1 MSMYNDNTNLVDED
15 DEFGGAMVDINQLH
29 ARALA
34 AQTPDIDEDDEF
46 GGAMV
51 DINQLRS
58 RALAAQSSVS
68 DVADEVTEIETS
80 INISQ
85 LKGKAKTPTLNETV
99 GEILELP
106 DGWDEIA
113 TDAEYLAQTNKATI
127 PFCISLYSAGNH
139 GEYLHP
145 NSHPAKYNPILIDVK
160 RKMALLAEMQSLR
173 VFQTP
178 FVILDFLQDTYKIQ
192 WRPIKDLQRKRVK
205 TIKLYFFFSFK
216 DIQFLFAKDSD
227 FLYYCLQFLE
237 RIRRITTKFNKPIPL
252 PYEIQLP
259 TQKGMKWHA
268 LSLEL
273 IDICAM
279 QGTKSLQIYLQNV
292 GLPDET
298 KDLWDWEKNGN
309 PMDFMMSRTKDFLK
323 YIRGDV
329 KYLKAVYLKTIEFYN
344 KIAATVGVAPC
355 NDWGLST
362 GKITARIASEWLA
375 GRPNVMLPTGE
386 DNKYKQK
393 PLYWYNRLASPEA
406 MKQLSHLVGNTALLY
421 LGMTDG
427 GRCVKERSTIDVLD
441 GVLVDIDINGC
452 YGNGLKNQVFPIGN
466 PSIIK
471 FPMKF
476 RDWENTYAKYLIPG
490 LWVARISWKDA
501 PFKQD
506 LLLSK
511 IQKAFTA
518 WEHYQSHF
526 AEHNSDADRQY
537 DASMYMS
544 TNEVNLAAFTHDLY
558 QVILKY
564 SGDNELAWIRENAII
579 ECFAYYDKRDEIDK
593 VIPEMCEMHSIKE
606 IGNNGLM
613 WCTKWVRVELKDL
626 AKTLLDNRAT
636 HKDKVKLYNK
646 HFGQNNKDAT
656 AKDVPDKVVIDDIE
670 FTKTDW
676 MYHNSVQEF
685 IKLIVN
691 TIYGCIASTYFAGD
705 KTGISNFIIGNN
717 ITARART
724 LAWCM
729 GKGLYSLMSVTDGG
743 VFNVNQVAF
752 YNRKSLNNF
761 TELGFEKFKCKD
773 RTDFVEIKPLYGSEI
788 PQDESMF
795 KIQAKDNH
803 VQDLAWSH
811 LDSQFGELDIFKYNQ
826 YSFEVK
832 KLYTE
837 CQIRNKSDYRLF
849 NKLNGEET
857 IKVRGLSKKSGKDG
871 DDVASSIFEDVKNG
885 VGDVHELE
893 TTHLLGLLEWREM
906 NSEKR
911 KTLLP
916 HDEISETKKFY
927 SLTPLGCKFINS
939 AHHKDVMRLYEQLR
953 QWERADLVEEL
964 RLLENVNDVSEYRKV
979 KKEIKDRAKQ
989 QKMSKQANNN

>member
-1 MSMYNDNTNLVDED
+1 MAGKKLLPMLN
-15 DEFGGAMVDINQLH
+15 FF
-29 ARALA
+29 
-34 AQTPDIDEDDEF
+34 AQTDN
-46 GGAMV
+46 A
-51 DINQLRS
+51 
-58 RALAAQSSVS
+58 
-68 DVADEVTEIETS
+68 
-80 INISQ
+80 
-85 LKGKAKTPTLNETV
+85 TV
-99 GEILELP
+99 
-106 DGWDEIA
+106 
-113 TDAEYLAQTNKATI
+113 

-145 NSHPAKYNPILIDVK
+145 NSHPAKFKPILIDVK
-160 RKMALLAEMQSLR
+160 RKMQLLAEMQSLR

-178 FVILDFLQDTYKIQ
+178 FVILDFLNETYKIQ

-205 TIKLYFFFSFK
+205 TLKIYFFFSFK

-237 RIRRITTKFNKPIPL
+237 RIRRITTKFNKPIAL
-252 PYEIQLP
+252 PYEINLP
-259 TQKGMKWHA
+259 TKSGMKWHA
-268 LSLEL
+268 LSLEV

-279 QGTKSLQIYLQNV
+279 QGAKGLQVYLQNV

-298 KDLWDWEKNGN
+298 KDLWDWSKNGN
-309 PMDFMMSRTKDFLK
+309 PLDFMLSRPKDFLK

-329 KYLKAVYLKTIEFYN
+329 KYLKAVYTKTIEFYN
-344 KIAATVGVAPC
+344 TIAATIGVASC
-355 NDWGLST
+355 DDWGLST

-375 GRPNVMLPTGE
+375 GRPNVRLPTADG
-386 DNKYKQK
+386 NKEK
-393 PLYWYNRLASPEA
+393 PLYWYNRLAAPEA
-406 MKQLSHLVGNTALLY
+406 MKQLSHLVGNRALLY

-441 GVLVDIDINGC
+441 GVLIDIDINSC

-476 RDWENTYAKYLIPG
+476 KDWEDTYSKYLIPG
-490 LWVARISWKDA
+490 LWVARISWRDA

-511 IQKAFTA
+511 VQKAFTA

-537 DASMYMS
+537 DASMYLG

-564 SGDNELAWIRENAII
+564 SGNNELAWVRENAII
-579 ECFAYYDKRDEIDK
+579 ECFAYYDKRDETNK
-593 VIPEMCEMHSIKE
+593 VIPEMCEIKSIKE
-606 IGNNGLM
+606 IGTNGLM

-626 AKTLLDNRAT
+626 AGTLLDNRTT
-636 HKDKVKLYNK
+636 HKNKVKLYNK
-646 HFGQNNKDAT
+646 HFGQNNKDAIG
-656 AKDVPDKVVIDDIE
+656 KDVPERVVINDIE

-676 MYHNSVQEF
+676 IYHNSIQEF

-705 KTGISNFIIGNN
+705 KTGISNFVIGNN

-729 GKGLYSLMSVTDGG
+729 AKGLYSLMGVTDGG
-743 VFNVNQVAF
+743 VFNVNEVAF
-752 YNRKSLNNF
+752 YYRKSLNNF
-761 TELGFEKFKCKD
+761 TELGFENFKGSNGQ
-773 RTDFVEIKPLYGSEI
+773 VVIEIKPLYGYEI
-788 PQDESMF
+788 AQDESMF
-795 KIQAKDNH
+795 KILDKNNH
-803 VQDLAWSH
+803 VQNLAWKH
-811 LDSQFGELDIFKYNQ
+811 LSNIFGELDIFKYNQ

-849 NKLNGEET
+849 NKVNDEET
-857 IKVRGLSKKSGKDG
+857 IRIRGLSKRSGKDG
-871 DDVASSIFEDVKNG
+871 DDVAFSIFEDVKNSVSG
-885 VGDVHELE
+885 VHELE
-893 TTHLLGLLEWREM
+893 TTRLLGLSEWREM

-916 HDEISETKKFY
+916 HDEISESKKFY

-939 AHHKDVMRLYEQLR
+939 THHKDIMQLYGQLK
-953 QWERADLVEEL
+953 QWENPDLVEEL
-964 RLLENVNDVSEYRKV
+964 RLLESVTSLEEYNKI
-979 KKEIKDRAKQ
+979 KNQLKDRAKQ
-989 QKMSKQANNN
+989 QKLSKQSANN